1 MTSSPL
7 SVRSR
12 CRAAGLAALACTI
25 LVSAAF
31 PAHAAEPMADDPFL
45 WLEDVGGMQAL
56 DWVRARNA
64 ESQHALEAR
73 PDYAPTYAKLLS
85 IYNSRDRIP
94 SVTRRASAFYNFW
107 QDEQHKRG
115 ILRRVSLA
123 GYRQADVPWET
134 VLDLDALGAAEHE
147 NWTWKGMTCL
157 GPSYRRCL
165 VSLSRGGAD
174 ADVVREFDSVDKR
187 FVEGG
192 FTLPE
197 AKSRVTWIDA
207 DSVFV
212 ATDFGAGSLT
222 SSGYPRIIKRWR
234 RGTPLAAA
242 TTVFEASAT
251 DVSADV
257 TVDRT
262 PGYERTILQR
272 SIAFWNS
279 KRFLL
284 QGNSTVAIDVPDD
297 AEVSF
302 MRDTILIELRSDW
315 KIGTQTFAAGSLLA
329 SNADAYLAGGRE
341 MTVLFAP
348 TKTRS
353 LAGWAQMR
361 DYIMLDVLDNVAS
374 RLVELKKAGASF
386 KSREVKAPFPG
397 TIGVSALYD
406 PLIDG
411 VPAEKGKPGVA
422 ATSDASLADRYW
434 FSYVDFLTPETLAL
448 ARAGSDERESVKA
461 APTFF
466 DAGGMHVDQFF
477 ARSKDGTAVPY
488 FVVWPKGLSAAAP
501 GGGNA
506 PTLLYGYGGFEI
518 SMNPYY
524 SAATGTEWLTQGGV
538 YVLAN
543 IRGGGEFGPTWH
555 QAAVKSNKQK
565 SYDDFIA
572 VAEDLIARKFT
583 TTRHLGIEGG
593 SNGGLLVGAVMVER
607 PDLFSAVVCQAPL
620 LDMKRYSKLLA
631 GASWM
636 AEYGD
641 PDDPAEWAFISR
653 YSPYQNLKAGVKY
666 PPVLFTTSTRD
677 DRVHPGHARKMAAR
691 MLALGNDVQ
700 YYENIEGGHALAADN
715 AQRAHFW
722 ALTFTFLRQR
732 LFASPG

>member
-7 SVRSR
+7 SGRSR

-25 LVSAAF
+25 FVSAAF

-45 WLEDVGGMQAL
+45 WLEDVGGTQAL

-222 SSGYPRIIKRWR
+222 SSGYPRIVKRWR

-242 TTVFEASAT
+242 TTVFEASAS

-284 QGNSTVAIDVPDD
+284 HGDATVAIEVPDD

-315 KIGTQTFAAGSLLA
+315 KIGAQTFAAGSLLA

-448 ARAGSDERESVKA
+448 ARAGSDEREPVKA

-555 QAAVKSNKQK
+555 QAATKANKQK